1 MAQDGNS
8 PGSVDLLTNYF
19 GYNSRKY
26 VTMALT
32 FLYSVC
38 LNSIK
43 SSLYLSFP
51 IGSKP
56 GLRFCQAFYPE
67 TENSN
72 SDTSLNSHCFA
83 RIRRTLFQSFEEPTH
98 SHKERGNQQWNSALK
113 EAFSPLNWIS
123 KSCKALSFFVLDIIF
138 ALVPAEVE
146 LLSYD
151 IISIVETSR
160 STHNS
165 FNSQAYVG

>member
-83 RIRRTLFQSFEEPTH
+83 RIEGHCF
-98 SHKERGNQQWNSALK
+98 KV
-113 EAFSPLNWIS
+113 S
-123 KSCKALSFFVLDIIF
+123 KSQPTATKNG
-138 ALVPAEVE
+138 
-146 LLSYD
+146 
-151 IISIVETSR
+151 ETSNGIRR
-160 STHNS
+160 SKKPSHLLTG
-165 FNSQAYVG
+165 SQNPAKLYPSSYWT